1 MLPCYRLSSILLLQM
16 TNKPRQ
22 EEEEGGCYLV
32 HQRFVH
38 QILPAAQPQGTIA
51 PTVAHTKDNM
61 SMYVQRKE
69 VTLTMGVRSTE
80 VILTMGVRLTEV
92 ILTMGVRLTEVILTM
107 GVRSTE
113 VILTMGVRPMCMVLG
128 PDCPWVQG

>member
-16 TNKPRQ
+16 TNKPREEEEGGGGGRMLPCYRPSSILLLQ
-22 EEEEGGCYLV
+22 MTNKPREEEEGGCYLV

-61 SMYVQRKE
+61 PMHRGQR
-69 VTLTMGVRSTE
+69 LPSQWG
-80 VILTMGVRLTEV
+80 
-92 ILTMGVRLTEVILTM
+92 
-107 GVRSTE
+107 
-113 VILTMGVRPMCMVLG
+113 
-128 PDCPWVQG
+128 